1 MPTIVMATE
10 ASAYITRRVYS
21 AFPGAV
27 EAIREFHSSGLTL
40 RTASGSHSADLEGY
54 LEAMELAGTFERL
67 YGPDLVDMPKMG
79 VAYYERIFA
88 DAEVE
93 PNTALVVDDSVRSLA
108 WAHQA
113 GAKVVLVTKDAS
125 LYGKDEG
132 VVGSLAEL
140 PVYVDRFFAM

>member
-1 MPTIVMATE
+1 MDE
-10 ASAYITRRVYS
+10 NGGRVPPQS
-21 AFPGAV
+21 VSGAGPDRLGGV
-27 EAIREFHSSGLTL
+27 SGGHGLQ
-40 RTASGSHSADLEGY
+40 SGANGQAD
-54 LEAMELAGTFERL
+54 RL

-93 PNTALVVDDSVRSLA
+93 SNTALVVDDSVRSLA
-108 WAHQA
+108 WAHKA